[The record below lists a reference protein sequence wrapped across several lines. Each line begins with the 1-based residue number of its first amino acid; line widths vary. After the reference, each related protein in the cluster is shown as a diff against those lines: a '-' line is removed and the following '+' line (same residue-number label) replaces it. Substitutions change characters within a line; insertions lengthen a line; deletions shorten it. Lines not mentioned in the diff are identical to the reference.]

1 MPQRSA
7 LGTLDA
13 LLGFEKVI
21 EATWFFTE
29 RIEPT
34 SLRTSLSRLAS
45 RYPLLASHVSRRS
58 GRHRSPLH
66 GWEIRGLTPEV
77 PFGVRTEAGT
87 SRAAAS
93 TTDASRFLGVEV
105 RSGAAVMAG
114 RSQVMAVALTNF
126 DGGGSAVGVRLSHA
140 VADASGFYR
149 IVREWSRLHNGDGGL
164 AGGDCAGADQD
175 SSSGEDGAPLLE
187 LRRDCVEAAHQAA
200 RRAGPAPA
208 AQEQGRADGAFDTSS
223 WRGAALFHVIRALG
237 PAPPPVASRRRL
249 ELSAADVLA
258 LRASCVAAGAR
269 RPSANEAVVA
279 SLCRAVSR
287 ALRLPP
293 GARCSLSM
301 VFDVRRAAR
310 LPPEYAGNAFHL
322 LHAPATEAP
331 WHEMPLAEVCA
342 LVRALALRPLQGN
355 SLDDPLTLSGGW
367 LALTQMLERGILA
380 PTGGGGSADGG
391 GGGGSGSMA
400 CSLVANYQ
408 AHLPA
413 FAVEFGGGECL
424 RVVPGAGDALQMV
437 AGPRGG
443 VDVYLNLQL
452 GGGNAEWAQLREA
465 VLDPARGG

>member
-1 MPQRSA
+1 MQRSVLSA
-7 LGTLDA
+7 LDA

-21 EATWFFTE
+21 EATWFFSE
-29 RIEPT
+29 RIEPA
-34 SLRTSLSRLAS
+34 SLRASLSRLAS

-93 TTDASRFLGVEV
+93 ATDASRFLGVEV

-149 IVREWSRLHNGDGGL
+149 IMREWSRLHNGDGGL
-164 AGGDCAGADQD
+164 AGGDCAGGDQD
-175 SSSGEDGAPLLE
+175 DGSGEDGSPLLE
-187 LRRDCVEAAHQAA
+187 LRRDCVEAAH
-200 RRAGPAPA
+200 RAGAP
-208 AQEQGRADGAFDTSS
+208 AQEQGRAEGAFDTSS
-223 WRGAALFHVIRALG
+223 WRGAALFHVIRALS
-237 PAPPPVASRRRL
+237 PAPLPLASRRRL

-258 LRASCVAAGAR
+258 LRARCVAAGAR

-279 SLCRAVSR
+279 SLCRAVSS

-322 LHAPATEAP
+322 LHAPATDEP
-331 WHEMPLAEVCA
+331 WHEMSLADVCA
-342 LVRALALRPLQGN
+342 LVRTLALRPLQGN

-367 LALTQMLERGILA
+367 LAHARMLEQGMLP
-380 PTGGGGSADGG
+380 PTGGGGGG
-391 GGGGSGSMA
+391 GGGGDGGMA

-413 FAVEFGGGECL
+413 FAVDFGGGECL
-424 RVVPGAGDALQMV
+424 RVVPGAGDALQMSP
-437 AGPRGG
+437 GPGGG
-443 VDVYLNLQL
+443 VDVYLNQL
-452 GGGNAEWAQLREA
+452 GGGNAEWRAQQLREA
-465 VLDPARGG
+465 VVLGDPARGG

>member
-1 MPQRSA
+1 MQRSVLSA
-7 LGTLDA
+7 LDA

-21 EATWFFTE
+21 EATWFFSE
-29 RIEPT
+29 RIEPA
-34 SLRTSLSRLAS
+34 SLRASLSRLAS
-45 RYPLLASHVSRRS
+45 RYPLLASHVSRRP
-58 GRHRSPLH
+58 GRQRSPLH
-66 GWEIRGLTPEV
+66 GYEIRGLTPEV

-93 TTDASRFLGVEV
+93 ATDASRFLGVEV

-149 IVREWSRLHNGDGGL
+149 IMREWSRLHNGDGG
-164 AGGDCAGADQD
+164 GDCAGGDQD
-175 SSSGEDGAPLLE
+175 DGSGEDGSPLLE
-187 LRRDCVEAAHQAA
+187 LRRDCVEAAH
-200 RRAGPAPA
+200 RASAL
-208 AQEQGRADGAFDTSS
+208 AQEQGQADGAFDTSS
-223 WRGAALFHVIRALG
+223 WRGAALFHMIRTLG
-237 PAPPPVASRRRL
+237 PAPLPLASRRRL

-258 LRASCVAAGAR
+258 LRARCVAAGAR

-279 SLCRAVSR
+279 SLCRAVSS

-322 LHAPATEAP
+322 LHAPATDEP
-331 WHEMPLAEVCA
+331 WHEMSLADVCA
-342 LVRALALRPLQGN
+342 LVRTLALRPLQGN

-367 LALTQMLERGILA
+367 LAHARMLEQGMLP
-380 PTGGGGSADGG
+380 PTGGGGGG
-391 GGGGSGSMA
+391 GGGGDGGMA

-413 FAVEFGGGECL
+413 FAVDFGGGECL